1 MLYTYRH
8 PSFEYLSWEDLEIL
22 IKDLE
27 TNDNTK
33 EEVYINEYNLEGKIL
48 YYNDTG
54 KEGLLIKTSDNNVDI
69 LNINSRTVKITKWTL
84 QWI

>member
-1 MLYTYRH
+1 MYSQYNKQIIYYLRICYSINETSKWKKNHRKMLYTYRH

-33 EEVYINEYNLEGKIL
+33 EEVYIN
-48 YYNDTG
+48 
-54 KEGLLIKTSDNNVDI
+54 
-69 LNINSRTVKITKWTL
+69 
-84 QWI
+84 